1 MIKPCNEYCYWGG
14 NEHAITQD
22 QEEKDG
28 RTTRVCRYVL
38 LLTEL
43 PTTYIL
49 SFGTLFAPHTAGI
62 RHATHA
68 IESTALS
75 RGYLNRL
82 DSAPYYISLRSA
94 PLAAK
99 TYIYRGVVNFITD
112 VDSAKN
118 NK

>member
-1 MIKPCNEYCYWGG
+1 MAEPREYVGMYFYLRSYLPP
-14 NEHAITQD
+14 TYSLL
-22 QEEKDG
+22 
-28 RTTRVCRYVL
+28 VRYYL
-38 LLTEL
+38 L
-43 PTTYIL
+43 PIRP
-49 SFGTLFAPHTAGI
+49 ACI